1 MPAEIPDGAVIVA
14 RAILNSSLWT
24 MRPQDCKVAITCIAL
39 CNWTPRKWWDGKQEI
54 TIERGQ
60 FVRSWNGLA
69 KASCLTKKQIRTS
82 VLHLQNTGFLA
93 RKSAGRYSIF
103 TLPKYLHYQD
113 LTKYSD
119 SVILKTGT
127 TSGRTRAR
135 RGHDAGT
142 KQEDYEGN
150 EFKKGGEEPPR
161 ATPAH
166 DPGEGPVP
174 GDELIATLK
183 AFASWEVPGEEAK
196 KKAIRDLVRQG
207 VSHQK
212 IRAAAKQNPSS
223 DFFAVYDRLKNGKA
237 DHPFIPSSPTT
248 PRAIVNPK
256 EHDEKKAQLADIDDR
271 LKNLSPDD
279 LDRWTK
285 EAHERASG
293 QKIYG
298 PAIKIFITAELRR
311 RMAAEVGIKGV

>member
-39 CNWTPRKWWDGKQEI
+39 CNWSPRKWWDGKQEI

-82 VLHLQNTGFLA
+82 VLHLENTGFLA

-103 TLPKYLHYQD
+103 TIPKYTHYQD

-119 SVILKTGT
+119 SVIPKTGT
-127 TSGRTRAR
+127 TSGSSRAR

-150 EFKKGGEEPPR
+150 ESKKGREEPPR
-161 ATPAH
+161 AAPAATPEDASE
-166 DPGEGPVP
+166 GE
-174 GDELIATLK
+174 IKITIK
-183 AFASWEVPGEEAK
+183 AFAAWEIPGPANK
-196 KKAIRDLVRQG
+196 AKAIRDLVRQG
-207 VSHQK
+207 VPHQK
-212 IRAAAKQNPSS
+212 IRAAAEQNPAS
-223 DFFAVYDRLKNGKA
+223 DFFAIFDKLKNGKA
-237 DHPFIPSSPTT
+237 DHPFVPSPKTERVT
-248 PRAIVNPK
+248 VNPK
-256 EHDEKKAQLADIDDR
+256 EHDEKKAQLLEIDGMISK
-271 LKNLSPDD
+271 LPDED
-279 LDRWTK
+279 QERWTK
-285 EAHERASG
+285 EAQEKAST

-298 PAIKIFITAELRR
+298 PAIKIFIKAELRR
-311 RMAAEVGIKGV
+311 RMAAEAGINGV